1 MTRPDR
7 RHSVQPCAT
16 LPHMERIG
24 VRALQQHA
32 SAVLR
37 RVRRGASIEV
47 TERGRPV
54 ALLTPPQHSL
64 LDQLR
69 AAGRLVPAVGD
80 LLDLPAPA
88 RPTAGIELPS
98 KRLARQ
104 RRTER

>member
-1 MTRPDR
+1 
-7 RHSVQPCAT
+7 
-16 LPHMERIG
+16 MERIG

-37 RVRRGASIEV
+37 RVRRGESIEV

-69 AAGRLVPAVGD
+69 AAGRLTPATGD
-80 LLDLPAPA
+80 LLDLPMP
-88 RPTAGIELPS
+88 PKPSPGVELPS
-98 KRLARQ
+98 KRLARM
-104 RRTER
+104 RRAER

>member
-1 MTRPDR
+1 
-7 RHSVQPCAT
+7 
-16 LPHMERIG
+16 MERIG

-37 RVRRGASIEV
+37 RVRRGESLEV

-69 AAGRLVPAVGD
+69 AAGRLTSATGD
-80 LLDLPAPA
+80 LLDLPMP
-88 RPTAGIELPS
+88 PKPSPGVELPS
-98 KRLARQ
+98 RRLARM